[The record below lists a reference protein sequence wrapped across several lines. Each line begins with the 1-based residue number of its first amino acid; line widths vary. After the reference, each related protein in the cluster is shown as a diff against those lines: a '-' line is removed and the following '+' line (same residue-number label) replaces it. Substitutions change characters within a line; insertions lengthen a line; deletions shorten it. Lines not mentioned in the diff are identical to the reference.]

1 MNTSF
6 RFRLCTGLNPGIAV
20 MYLCFLFFNGC
31 RSNEQ
36 ASSGTSASDT
46 TSFYSEKH
54 RPQLHFSPQA
64 NWMND
69 PNGMVY
75 HNGNYHLFYQYYPDG
90 MVWGPMHWGHAI
102 SKDLVSW
109 KHLPI
114 ALYPD
119 SLGLIFSGS
128 AVVDEENTSG
138 FGSPDNPPLV
148 AIFTYHS
155 VDKEKAG
162 RTDYE
167 NQGIAYSLDS
177 GKTWTKYENNPV
189 LKNQGVK
196 DFRDPKVFW
205 HDGTGK
211 WVMILAVKDHV
222 ELWGSTDLKSWSK
235 LSDFGYAFGAHGGVW
250 ECPDLFYSKIEGE
263 DKGKWV
269 MIVSINPGGPN
280 GGSATQYFTG
290 DFDGTTF
297 TPDMG
302 ENTTSWLDYGPDNY
316 AGVTYS
322 NAPDNRNI
330 FIGWMSNWAYAG
342 VVPTSPWRSAMTL
355 PRDLS
360 LLRVGNRLYL
370 RSALSPETAKLVT
383 TSTHTGKVLINDST
397 NIGEGLDFSKAM
409 VTGSI
414 PAKDFTIELFNDQGQ
429 KLVIGFDQR
438 QNHFFVDRGW
448 SGSNDFSPNFN
459 ARAVAPRV
467 SMREQINFTF
477 VADVSSVEVFFDNGL
492 TVMTALFFPEVPL
505 TKMKIKAPEAL
516 TVENLEIKQLHSVWR

>member
-155 VDKEKAG
+155 VDKERQAARITRIRESPIALTAARPG
-162 RTDYE
+162 R
-167 NQGIAYSLDS
+167 N
-177 GKTWTKYENNPV
+177 
-189 LKNQGVK
+189 
-196 DFRDPKVFW
+196 
-205 HDGTGK
+205 
-211 WVMILAVKDHV
+211 
-222 ELWGSTDLKSWSK
+222 
-235 LSDFGYAFGAHGGVW
+235 
-250 ECPDLFYSKIEGE
+250 
-263 DKGKWV
+263 
-269 MIVSINPGGPN
+269 
-280 GGSATQYFTG
+280 
-290 DFDGTTF
+290 
-297 TPDMG
+297 
-302 ENTTSWLDYGPDNY
+302 
-316 AGVTYS
+316 
-322 NAPDNRNI
+322 
-330 FIGWMSNWAYAG
+330 
-342 VVPTSPWRSAMTL
+342 
-355 PRDLS
+355 
-360 LLRVGNRLYL
+360 
-370 RSALSPETAKLVT
+370 
-383 TSTHTGKVLINDST
+383 
-397 NIGEGLDFSKAM
+397 
-409 VTGSI
+409 
-414 PAKDFTIELFNDQGQ
+414 
-429 KLVIGFDQR
+429 
-438 QNHFFVDRGW
+438 
-448 SGSNDFSPNFN
+448 
-459 ARAVAPRV
+459 
-467 SMREQINFTF
+467 
-477 VADVSSVEVFFDNGL
+477 
-492 TVMTALFFPEVPL
+492 
-505 TKMKIKAPEAL
+505 MKI
-516 TVENLEIKQLHSVWR
+516 TRS